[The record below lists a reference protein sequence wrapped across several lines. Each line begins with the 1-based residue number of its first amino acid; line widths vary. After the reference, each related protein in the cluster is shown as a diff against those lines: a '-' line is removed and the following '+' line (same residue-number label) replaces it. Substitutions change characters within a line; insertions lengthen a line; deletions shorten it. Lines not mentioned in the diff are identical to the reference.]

1 MEHCLRHTVIAL
13 RLADLVEADAGDRE
27 ATYYL
32 GLLSN
37 ACCHA
42 DASEEAKWFGDD
54 ISFKADGYEV
64 LAMNTVQVAA
74 LFLRALGSHGVPTD
88 RLRRLATFPGTGQRE
103 IEPWLKAHTPLGAQ
117 FAERVGLLA
126 GAADAIPQAYEQ
138 WDGKGP
144 RHLR

>member
-1 MEHCLRHTVIAL
+1 MGHCLRHTVIAL
-13 RLADLVEADAGDRE
+13 RLAVLVEADAGDRE

-64 LAMNTVQVAA
+64 LAMNTSRWRLCSCERSARMACQRIGFADWR
-74 LFLRALGSHGVPTD
+74 LFPALGSA
-88 RLRRLATFPGTGQRE
+88 RSSPG
-103 IEPWLKAHTPLGAQ
+103 
-117 FAERVGLLA
+117 
-126 GAADAIPQAYEQ
+126 
-138 WDGKGP
+138 
-144 RHLR
+144 